1 MDIKKF
7 TRKDDEYFRVVD
19 GKVVA
24 VESVMYGDDD
34 DIYESR
40 KDYRFDLSRYEG
52 PLDLLLYL
60 IKKNKIEIEDIF
72 VSDITSQY
80 LDIIRQFQEWDE
92 NEIEYAGEFITM
104 AGELIEVK
112 AKRLIPTEQVEIEAG
127 ELPGDSLIRR
137 LQEYDMFKQMS
148 EKLREL
154 ETINRF
160 YREPVYTE
168 DDYRIAIKEFDLNKM
183 LDAYAKMMHRI
194 DREEKLA
201 EPKKILKERFSVS
214 DRMNF
219 ISQNVFEKKSVKL
232 FSLFDGDFNK
242 LEVINTFLAMLELLK
257 RQVITV
263 VQSEAFSDIEINLRE
278 GIETP
283 VIVSEEEEEI
293 AEYSRNG

>member
-80 LDIIRQFQEWDE
+80 LEIIRQFQAWDE

-168 DDYRIAIKEFDLNKM
+168 DDYRIAIKDFDLSKM
-183 LDAYAKMMHRI
+183 IDAYAKMMHRI

-214 DRMNF
+214 DRMNY
-219 ISQNVFEKKSVKL
+219 ISQSVFEKKSVKL
-232 FSLFDGDFNK
+232 FSLFDNDFNK
-242 LEVINTFLAMLELLK
+242 LEIINTFLAMLELLK

-283 VIVSEEEEEI
+283 VVISEEEEEI
-293 AEYSRNG
+293 AEYSGNS

>member
-80 LDIIRQFQEWDE
+80 LEIIRQFQAWDE

-148 EKLREL
+148 EKLKEL

-168 DDYRIAIKEFDLNKM
+168 DDYRIAIKDFDLSKM
-183 LDAYAKMMHRI
+183 IDAYAKMMHRI

-214 DRMNF
+214 DRMNY

-232 FSLFDGDFNK
+232 FSLFDSDFNK
-242 LEVINTFLAMLELLK
+242 LEIINTFLAMLELLK

-263 VQSEAFSDIEINLRE
+263 VQSEAFLDIEINLRE

-283 VIVSEEEEEI
+283 VIVSEEEDEI
-293 AEYSRNG
+293 AEYSGNS

>member
-80 LDIIRQFQEWDE
+80 LEIIRQFQAWDE

-148 EKLREL
+148 EKLKEL

-168 DDYRIAIKEFDLNKM
+168 DDYRIAIKDFDLSKM
-183 LDAYAKMMHRI
+183 IDAYAKMMHRI

-214 DRMNF
+214 DRMNY

-232 FSLFDGDFNK
+232 FSLFDSDFNK
-242 LEVINTFLAMLELLK
+242 LEIINTFLAMLELLK

-263 VQSEAFSDIEINLRE
+263 VQPEAFLDIEINLRE

-283 VIVSEEEEEI
+283 VIVSEEEDEI
-293 AEYSRNG
+293 AEYSGNS